1 MAVKVDHKKRLE
13 AERLVYA
20 TFDAVDKTG
29 ANTGTDTLYSKFY
42 L

>member
-13 AERLVYA
+13 AERMIYA

-29 ANTGTDTLYSKFY
+29 ANSEY
-42 L
+42 